1 MSQPLNRN
9 AKIEARGEVD
19 REAGEVWVD
28 NPFMMP
34 SEGVN
39 LSSYERNRLFLNLS
53 GEDFADASFTSGADI
68 DADSRGVVAADFDR
82 DGRPDL
88 LVLSVG
94 GGPLRLFLNRYGS
107 EKRFTRLDLVGP
119 PGNRAAIGARV
130 TAHVGDRRVV
140 RDLFAHNGGFSQGP
154 AELLMAVGE
163 AETIDRLEV
172 RWPNGEVQRWEKVK
186 VGGRQR
192 FEYAPPAE

>member
-68 DADSRGVVAADFDR
+68 DADSRGVVAA
-82 DGRPDL
+82 GVAP
-88 LVLSVG
+88 
-94 GGPLRLFLNRYGS
+94 
-107 EKRFTRLDLVGP
+107 
-119 PGNRAAIGARV
+119 
-130 TAHVGDRRVV
+130 VV
-140 RDLFAHNGGFSQGP
+140 RSCNHALAVR
-154 AELLMAVGE
+154 AELNLLD
-163 AETIDRLEV
+163 IEV
-172 RWPNGEVQRWEKVK
+172 RP
-186 VGGRQR
+186 
-192 FEYAPPAE
+192 